1 VMPPQE
7 IDNKEEQITMPISLP
22 FFEGTEKRLEL
33 VFSQN
38 LDEPQGFRKISTE
51 EWNQVLHVADCLVL
65 SDSTQSSAINSYI
78 LSQSSLFVTPFRVV
92 LKTCGTSSLLHV
104 IPLLMEHAKKLNT
117 KIETVFFS
125 HQNYVYPDRQPAPHH
140 DIVTEAEYLQQYFPG
155 QLKTLGS
162 MEDGCHWSFFTN
174 NRVGTQYPVNHSL
187 HSLEIMMSELDK
199 DVMKQF
205 HYFDGDTTPKL
216 LARTGISNILL
227 GCDQVDGYIF
237 QPWGFSMNA
246 LKDDIFVTIHVTPED
261 HGSYVSYETNLSF
274 HSLDEL
280 RATIRKVLEVFK
292 PGKFCIVTAHEDMD
306 LRNEEDYLQIP
317 HFTRKQCEFLLV
329 DRRDFHFFEFFK

>member
-1 VMPPQE
+1 
-7 IDNKEEQITMPISLP
+7 
-22 FFEGTEKRLEL
+22 LEL

-38 LDEPQGFRKISTE
+38 PDDLEGFRKITTE
-51 EWNQVLHVADCLVL
+51 EWNQVLQVADCLVL
-65 SDSTQSSAINSYI
+65 SDGTNSKTINSYI

-92 LKTCGTSSLLHV
+92 LKTCGTSTLLHV
-104 IPLLMEHAKKLNT
+104 IPLLMEFAKRFNT

-140 DIVTEAEYLQQYFPG
+140 DIATEAEYLRRYFPG

-162 MEDGCHWSFFTN
+162 MEDGSHWSLFTN
-174 NRVGTQYPVNHSL
+174 DREGDNYPVNHSL

-205 HYFDGDTTPKL
+205 HYTEGDTTPQL

-246 LKDDIFVTIHVTPED
+246 LKDDIYVTIHVTPED

-274 HSLDEL
+274 DCLDSL
-280 RATIRKVLEVFK
+280 RSTIRKVLEVFK
-292 PGKFCIVTAHEDMD
+292 PGKFCIVTAHEDMN
-306 LRNEEDYLQIP
+306 LRYEEDYLQIP
-317 HFTRKQCEFLLV
+317 HFARKQSEFLLV
-329 DRRDFHFFEFFK
+329 DRRDFHFFEFYK